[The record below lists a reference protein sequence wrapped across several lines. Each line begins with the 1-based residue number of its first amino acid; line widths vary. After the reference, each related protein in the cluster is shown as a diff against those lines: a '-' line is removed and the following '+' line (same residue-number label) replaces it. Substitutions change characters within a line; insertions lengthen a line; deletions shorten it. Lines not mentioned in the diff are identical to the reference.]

1 MHTQVGSNPNPLRGR
16 SPENSDGSGRQRRRR
31 RRRRGG
37 DYQGPAG
44 RVSVSPYALDQGPA
58 IVTGERS
65 IVELEGAVRI
75 LPEGH
80 GLLVYWR
87 DNYDVR
93 PGAPL
98 VPRRLIQEIGLESG
112 SYVKASAETGHSRGP
127 QLVQVETIDGLTPEA
142 YRQRIRF
149 PELISIDPTEQIV
162 FETEPEE
169 IEVRVLD
176 LLTPIGK
183 GQRCLVVAP
192 PKAGKTVLLQ
202 KIAHGVTI
210 NHPEVELIVLLVD
223 ERPEEVTDMR
233 RSVQGEVVASSSD
246 LPARHHLEVAEF
258 VYDNALRRV
267 EAGRDVMI
275 LLDSITRLSR
285 AYNTVQ
291 RGSGKTLS
299 GGIDSRTMEK
309 PRRFFGAAR
318 NVEGGGSITIIGT
331 ALVDT
336 GSRMDEV
343 IFQEFK
349 GTGNTEIV
357 LDRKM
362 FEQRIFPCMDINKS
376 GTRKEEK
383 LYPPVFLPRVHALRR
398 ALSKVNPVEAM
409 QLVISKLKTYPTNA
423 DFLRALS

>member
-1 MHTQVGSNPNPLRGR
+1 MSYYHAR
-16 SPENSDGSGRQRRRR
+16 SGPGSDGGGQRHRRRR

-37 DYQGPAG
+37 GDYAG
-44 RVSVSPYALDQGPA
+44 GAPGAISVPPYALDQGPA
-58 IVTGERS
+58 IVAGERA
-65 IVELEGAVRI
+65 IVNLEGAVRV

-80 GLLVYWR
+80 GLLVQWR

-93 PGAPL
+93 PGAPF
-98 VPRRLIQEIGLESG
+98 VPRRLLQEHGIDSG
-112 SYVKASAETGHSRGP
+112 SYLKATAETGNPRGP
-127 QLVQVETIDGLTPEA
+127 QVISIESIDGLSIQD
-142 YRQRIRF
+142 YQQRIRF

-169 IEVRVLD
+169 VEARVLD

-246 LPARHHLEVAEF
+246 LPVRHHIEVAEF

-285 AYNTVQ
+285 AYNTMQ

-299 GGIDSRTMEK
+299 GGVDSRTMEK

-383 LYPPVFLPRVHALRR
+383 LYPPAFLPRVHALRR
-398 ALSKVNPVEAM
+398 ALTKVNPIEAM
-409 QLVISKLKTYPTNA
+409 QLVLSKLKTYPTNA
-423 DFLRALS
+423 DFLRALG